1 MNSVLV
7 VATSKQ
13 TRGGITSVIN
23 AYAQSSLWENWQCR
37 WLSTHID
44 ASKWQKLWV
53 FMKAFSTYFFILP
66 KYAIVHFHLSEP
78 PSAFR
83 KLFFIYPAK
92 WFGKKCIIHLH
103 SFSPDTSFNSKH
115 RWIYKRVFRLA
126 DEIIVL
132 SPYWKLALEKSF
144 EDQLPITVVLNPS
157 SFPLRDGAYERKP
170 IILFAGTLNGR
181 KGYKDAIKAFAILH
195 EELPD
200 WQLFLAGNGE
210 IAEAEELAASLGI
223 ADKAICVG
231 WIEKLYKEKLFN
243 EASVFC
249 LPSYA
254 EGFPMAVIDAMAH
267 HIPVITTPV
276 GGITDMFKNGES
288 VLLHE
293 PGDIDQLAQQ
303 MRTMMNYATL
313 RTAISTQ
320 AHALLEENFTI
331 EKVTAQMDGIY
342 TTLLQPESEKPMQ
355 FVKVLG
361 YTVFSDSLAKI
372 PIQSDGIKVI
382 NTISPNSYGLS
393 LKNKVFEKALKASD
407 YLVLDGVYFALASIF
422 MQGKNIKKNQ
432 GPDVFEHFMHRLNED
447 GGTAFFLGSTNKT
460 LKRIKSRAAIEFPK
474 VQIHSY
480 SPPFKTVF
488 SDADDE
494 NMYRRINGAKPD
506 ILFVGM
512 TCPKQECWSIKNKA
526 FIQAKLIVSIGNV
539 FDWYAGTQPTVH
551 PIWFKMR
558 LGWLARIV
566 VRPEIFSRNIGNQML
581 FFKDT
586 FQKMFSRKKKEDYSF
601 R

>member
-7 VATSKQ
+7 VATGKQ
-13 TRGGITSVIN
+13 TRGGITSVIQ
-23 AYAQSSLWENWQCR
+23 AYTQSPLWENWHCR

-44 ASKWQKLWV
+44 TSQWQKIWV

-66 KYAIVHFHLSEP
+66 KYSIVHFHLSEP

-103 SFSPDTSFNSKH
+103 SFSPETSFNSKH
-115 RWIYKRVFRLA
+115 RWLYKRVFRSA
-126 DEIIVL
+126 DQIIVL
-132 SPYWKLALEKSF
+132 SSYWKTQLEKTF
-144 EDQLPITVVLNPS
+144 GDQLPITIVLNPS
-157 SFPLRDGAYERKP
+157 SFPIHSGKTERKP
-170 IILFAGTLNGR
+170 FILFAGTLNGR
-181 KGYKDAIKAFAILH
+181 KGYKDAIKAFAMLH
-195 EELPD
+195 QELPD
-200 WQLFLAGNGE
+200 WQLYLAGNGE
-210 IAEAEELAASLGI
+210 IAEAEKLAAELGVSE
-223 ADKAICVG
+223 KAICVG
-231 WIEKLYKEKLFN
+231 WIEKLYKEKLFS

-267 HIPVITTPV
+267 NIPVITTPV

-303 MRTMMNYATL
+303 MRTMMNLATL

-320 AHALLEENFTI
+320 AYALLENHFTI
-331 EKVTAQMDGIY
+331 ENIAAQMDGIY
-342 TTLLQPESEKPMQ
+342 TRLLQPAAEKPVQ
-355 FVKVLG
+355 FVSVLG

-372 PIQSDGIKVI
+372 PIESDGIKVI
-382 NTISPNSYGLS
+382 NTISPNSYGLAM
-393 LKNKVFEKALKASD
+393 KNKVFEKSLKASD

-422 MQGKNIKKNQ
+422 MQGRNIKKNQ
-432 GPDVFEHFMHRLNED
+432 GPDVFDHFMHRLND
-447 GGTAFFLGSTNKT
+447 SGGTAFFLGSTNKT
-460 LKRIKSRAAIEFPK
+460 LKQIKSRAAIEFPK

-480 SPPFKTVF
+480 SPPFKAFFTK
-488 SDADDE
+488 ADDE
-494 NMYRRINGAKPD
+494 NMCNRINNAKPD

-512 TCPKQECWSIKNKA
+512 TCPKQECWSIRNKA

-551 PIWFKMR
+551 PIWFKLR
-558 LGWLARIV
+558 LGWLARIF
-566 VRPEIFSRNIGNQML
+566 VRPEIFARNIGNQML

-586 FQKMFSRKKKEDYSF
+586 FQKMFSKKKKEDYSF